1 MAKETFSQE
10 KVVAALTE
18 MGYTNLNAET
28 SADFLN
34 DAGKCRLLVGKVQG
48 EEAIKR
54 TDPVYQERY
63 RVRASKMLQIAM
75 SSAKE
80 EKTSN
85 AAPAATIT
93 EASNPAPSEA
103 NKTEGN
109 SAPVGKKKE
118 TTAMASKKKA
128 AVAKTKGKKAAKKAA
143 TPKKDRAPGVIDRI
157 VEVLGS
163 GKNTAAQIAEKVAK
177 RFPDREPEGI
187 AATVKIQVTRLSKPK
202 GEGGRGLKIKR
213 EKQEGT
219 NELLYSL

>member
-28 SADFLN
+28 SADFLA

-63 RVRASKMLQIAM
+63 RVRAGKMLQIAM

-80 EKTSN
+80 KTSN
-85 AAPAATIT
+85 SAPAETIT

-109 SAPVGKKKE
+109 PAPVVKKE
-118 TTAMASKKKA
+118 KTTMASKKKA
-128 AVAKTKGKKAAKKAA
+128 AVAKSKGKKAAKKTAA
-143 TPKKDRAPGVIDRI
+143 PKKDKAPGVIDRI
-157 VEVLGS
+157 VEVLQS

-213 EKQEGT
+213 DKQEGT
-219 NELLYSL
+219 NELLYSI